1 MKSSRTNSNFY
12 NDVFNRKT
20 EATMSEILFLSTGL
34 LSGLLSVFVALYIYR
49 IVMKSDEGS
58 DRMKEVSS
66 LIEKGAN
73 SFIKVQYRI
82 LGIFTITLAIL
93 IALVFR
99 DLGIPIAISY
109 ILGSLASM
117 VAGYIG
123 LVVATKANRRTAAA
137 AVSGGLNPAFKVAFR
152 AGSVMGLMIAGIAL
166 VGLTSL
172 YWLWNIILPDSTF
185 IVIPREAG
193 LWEILTGFSFGAS
206 TVALFAKAGG
216 GIFTK
221 TADLSADLVGKI
233 EYRIPEDD
241 PRNPAAIADAV
252 GDNVGDVA
260 GTGADI
266 YDSNVAA
273 ILAAAILGAGIDL
286 HFSPPVPFALLP
298 LMIAA
303 LGTLASVL
311 GVFMVRPKEGQDPG
325 PMLNRGTYI
334 TTLLF
339 AILVVTIILI
349 LGLNYVIA
357 IVAIVGLIAGV
368 FIGFTSDVFTSD
380 RGFAGFKPVSKM
392 VDSADKS
399 AANLI
404 LSGYAYGLLSVLP
417 SVLGIA
423 VAMVISYTL
432 GAGLGFGEW
441 EGGIYCVAIA
451 AVGLLSTNGMIMSS
465 DAYGPIVDNARGI
478 IEQAQAPKE
487 AIVACDKLDA
497 SGNTAKAITKGFAIG
512 ASSLSVLALFAVFIE
527 ATDTLNIPGISGLVV
542 VNIAHPSVLAGALMG
557 GLVPVVFSAILILG
571 VERNSERM
579 IEEIRRQFREDPG
592 ILEGTSTPDYDKCIE
607 IATSG
612 AIRELMPGTLL
623 AIIVTIATGVILG
636 LEALAGFLGGAV
648 LSGLIMALLMGNAG
662 GAWDN
667 TKKIIESPEYTTYEE
682 GTEDWHRVHD
692 ISVTGDMVGD
702 PFKDTAGPSINT
714 LLVVISLT
722 ATLFLPVIA
731 QLHLWFLALF

>member
-1 MKSSRTNSNFY
+1 
-12 NDVFNRKT
+12 
-20 EATMSEILFLSTGL
+20 MSEILFLSTGL

-117 VAGYIG
+117 AAGYIG

-137 AVSGGLNPAFKVAFR
+137 AVSGGLNPAFTVAFR

-185 IVIPREAG
+185 IVIPRQAG

-273 ILAAAILGAGIDL
+273 ILASAILGAGIDL

-368 FIGFTSDVFTSD
+368 FIGFTSDVFTSG

-432 GAGLGFGEW
+432 GTGLGFGEW

-512 ASSLSVLALFAVFIE
+512 ASSLSVLALFAAFIE

-557 GLVPVVFSAILILG
+557 SLVPVAFSAILILG

-636 LEALAGFLGGAV
+636 LQALAGFLGGAV

-731 QLHLWFLALF
+731 QLHLWFIGLF

>member
-1 MKSSRTNSNFY
+1 M
-12 NDVFNRKT
+12 T
-20 EATMSEILFLSTGL
+20 ELLFLSTGL
-34 LSGLLSVFVALYIYR
+34 LSGFLSVFIALYIYR
-49 IVMKSDEGS
+49 MVMNADEGTN
-58 DRMKEVSS
+58 RMKEVSG
-66 LIEKGAN
+66 LIEEGAY

-82 LGIFTITLAIL
+82 LGIFTIILAIL
-93 IALVFR
+93 IVFVFV
-99 DLGIPIAISY
+99 DFGIPIAISY

-117 VAGYIG
+117 AAGYIG
-123 LVVATKANRRTAAA
+123 IIVATKANRRTAAA
-137 AVSGGLNPAFKVAFR
+137 AAEGGLNPAFKVAFR

-166 VGLTSL
+166 IGLTGL
-172 YWLWNIILPDSTF
+172 YWLWNIILPDTVF

-193 LWEILTGFSFGAS
+193 LWEIITGFSFGAS

-216 GIFTK
+216 GIYTK
-221 TADLSADLVGKI
+221 TADLSADLVGKV
-233 EYRIPEDD
+233 EQHIPEDD

-286 HFSPPVPFALLP
+286 HNPSLPISYGLLP
-298 LMIAA
+298 LVIAA
-303 LGTLASVL
+303 LGTIASVL
-311 GVFMVRPKEGQDPG
+311 GVFLVNPRESEDPG
-325 PMLNRGTYI
+325 PILNRGTYF
-334 TTLLF
+334 TTILF
-339 AILVVTIILI
+339 AIFSVAIVLL
-349 LGLNYVIA
+349 LQLNLVIA

-380 RGFAGFKPVSKM
+380 RGIRGFKPVSKM
-392 VDSADKS
+392 VNSAEKS

-417 SVLGIA
+417 SVIGIA
-423 VAMVISYTL
+423 IAMVISYLL
-432 GAGLGFGEW
+432 GSILGFGVW

-465 DAYGPIVDNARGI
+465 DAYGPIVDNARGV

-512 ASSLSVLALFAVFIE
+512 ASSISVLALFAAFIE
-527 ATDTLNIPGISGLVV
+527 ATDTLNIPGIDGLLV

-557 GLVPVVFSAILILG
+557 ALVPVIFSSILILG

-579 IEEIRRQFREDPG
+579 IEEIRRQFRDDPG
-592 ILEGTSTPDYDKCIE
+592 ILEGTSKPDYDRCIA

-612 AIRELMPGTLL
+612 AIRELMPGTLI
-623 AIIVTIATGVILG
+623 AILVTIATGIILG
-636 LEALAGFLGGAV
+636 LEALAGYLGGAV
-648 LSGLIMALLMGNAG
+648 LSGLILALLMDNAG

-667 TKKIIESPEYTTYEE
+667 TKKIIESPAYTKYEE
-682 GTEDWHRVHD
+682 GTEEWHRVHD

-714 LLVVISLT
+714 LLVVVSLT

-731 QLHLWFLALF
+731 QLHIWLMALF

>member
-1 MKSSRTNSNFY
+1 
-12 NDVFNRKT
+12 
-20 EATMSEILFLSTGL
+20 MSEVLFLSAGL
-34 LSGLLSVFVALYIYR
+34 LSGLFSVFTAVYIYR
-49 IVMKSDEGS
+49 MVMKADEGT

-66 LIEKGAN
+66 LIEEGAY

-82 LGIFTITLAIL
+82 LGIFTVILAIL

-99 DLGIPIAISY
+99 DFGIPIAISY

-117 VAGYIG
+117 AAGYIG
-123 LVVATKANRRTAAA
+123 IVVATKANRRTAAA
-137 AVSGGLNPAFKVAFR
+137 AASGGLNPAFRVAFR

-166 VGLTSL
+166 VGLTTL
-172 YWLWNIILPDSTF
+172 YWLWNYVIPDAVFLASL
-185 IVIPREAG
+185 IPREAG
-193 LWEILTGFSFGAS
+193 LWEIITGFSFGAS

-216 GIFTK
+216 GIYTK

-233 EYRIPEDD
+233 EHHIPEDD

-286 HFSPPVPFALLP
+286 HFSPPISFGLLP

-303 LGTLASVL
+303 LGTIASVL
-311 GVFMVRPKEGQDPG
+311 GVFLVNPKEGQDPG
-325 PMLNRGTYI
+325 PVLNRGTYF
-334 TTLLF
+334 TTILF
-339 AILVVTIILI
+339 AIFAVALVLI
-349 LGLNYVIA
+349 LQLSFVIA
-357 IVAIVGLIAGV
+357 IAAIVGLIAGV

-380 RGFAGFKPVSKM
+380 RGIGGFKPVSKM
-392 VDSADKS
+392 VESAEKS

-417 SVLGIA
+417 SVIGIA
-423 VAMVISYTL
+423 IAMVVSYGFGGL
-432 GAGLGFGEW
+432 LGFGAW

-465 DAYGPIVDNARGI
+465 DAYGPIVDNARGV
-478 IEQAQAPKE
+478 IEQADAPKE

-512 ASSLSVLALFAVFIE
+512 ASSISVLALFAAFIE
-527 ATDTLNIPGISGLVV
+527 ATDTLNIPGITGLLVV
-542 VNIAHPSVLAGALMG
+542 NMAHPSVLAGALMG
-557 GLVPVVFSAILILG
+557 SLVPVVFSSILILG

-592 ILEGTSTPDYDKCIE
+592 ILEGTSTPDYDSCIA

-612 AIRELMPGTLL
+612 AIRELMPGTL
-623 AIIVTIATGVILG
+623 ISIVVTIGTGVVLG

-648 LSGLIMALLMGNAG
+648 ISGLILAILMDNAG

-682 GTEDWHRVHD
+682 GTEEWHRVHD

-731 QLHLWFLALF
+731 QLHLWLMGLF

>member
-1 MKSSRTNSNFY
+1 
-12 NDVFNRKT
+12 
-20 EATMSEILFLSTGL
+20 MSELLFLSTGL
-34 LSGLLSVFVALYIYR
+34 LSGLISVFTSLFIYR
-49 IVMKSDEGS
+49 MVMKADEGT

-66 LIEKGAN
+66 LIEEGAY

-82 LGIFTITLAIL
+82 LGIFTIILAVL
-93 IALVFR
+93 ITLVFR
-99 DLGIPIAISY
+99 DFGIPIAISY

-117 VAGYIG
+117 AAGYIG
-123 LVVATKANRRTAAA
+123 IVVATKANRRTAAA
-137 AVSGGLNPAFKVAFR
+137 AASGGLNPAFKVAFR

-166 VGLTSL
+166 VGLTTL
-172 YWLWNIILPDSTF
+172 YWLWNFVLPDSAF
-185 IVIPREAG
+185 IIPDTAIIIPREAG
-193 LWEILTGFSFGAS
+193 LWEIITGFSFGAS

-216 GIFTK
+216 GIYTK

-233 EYRIPEDD
+233 EHHIPEDD

-286 HFSPPVPFALLP
+286 HFSPPVPFGLLP

-303 LGTLASVL
+303 LGTVASVL
-311 GVFMVRPKEGQDPG
+311 GVFLVNPKEGQDPG
-325 PMLNRGTYI
+325 PVLNRGTYI
-334 TTLLF
+334 TTILF
-339 AILVVTIILI
+339 AIFSVAVVLVLQ
-349 LGLNYVIA
+349 LHIA
-357 IVAIVGLIAGV
+357 IALSAIVGLFAGV

-380 RGFAGFKPVSKM
+380 RGIGSFKPVAKM
-392 VDSADKS
+392 VESAEKS

-417 SVLGIA
+417 SVIGIA
-423 VAMVISYTL
+423 IAMVSSYLL
-432 GAGLGFGEW
+432 GGLLGFAAW

-465 DAYGPIVDNARGI
+465 DAYGPIVDNARGV
-478 IEQAQAPKE
+478 IEQADAPKE

-497 SGNTAKAITKGFAIG
+497 SVNTAKAITKGFAIG
-512 ASSLSVLALFAVFIE
+512 ASSISVLALFAAFIE
-527 ATDTLNIPGISGLVV
+527 ATDTLNIPGIVGLLV
-542 VNIAHPSVLAGALMG
+542 VNIADPSVLAGALMG
-557 GLVPVVFSAILILG
+557 ALVPVVFSSILILG

-592 ILEGTSTPDYDKCIE
+592 ILEGTSTPDYDSCIA

-612 AIRELMPGTLL
+612 AIRELMPGTLI
-623 AIIVTIATGVILG
+623 AIVVTIATGVILG
-636 LEALAGFLGGAV
+636 LEALAGYLGGAV
-648 LSGLIMALLMGNAG
+648 LSGLILALLMDNAG

-682 GTEDWHRVHD
+682 GTPDWHRVHD
-692 ISVTGDMVGD
+692 TSVTGDMVGD

-714 LLVVISLT
+714 LLVVLSLT

>member
-1 MKSSRTNSNFY
+1 
-12 NDVFNRKT
+12 
-20 EATMSEILFLSTGL
+20 MSEILFLSTGL
-34 LSGLLSVFVALYIYR
+34 ISGLLSVFIALYIYR
-49 IVMKSDEGS
+49 IVMKADEGS

-82 LGIFTITLAIL
+82 LGIFTIILAIL
-93 IALVFR
+93 LAIVFR

-117 VAGYIG
+117 AAGYIG

-339 AILVVTIILI
+339 AIFAVAIILI

-357 IVAIVGLIAGV
+357 IAAIVGLVAGV

-465 DAYGPIVDNARGI
+465 DAFGPIVDNARGI

-512 ASSLSVLALFAVFIE
+512 ASSLSVLALFAAFIE

-557 GLVPVVFSAILILG
+557 SLVPVVFSAILILG

-612 AIRELMPGTLL
+612 AIRELMPGTLI

-636 LEALAGFLGGAV
+636 LEALAGYLGGAI

-731 QLHLWFLALF
+731 QLHLWFIGLF